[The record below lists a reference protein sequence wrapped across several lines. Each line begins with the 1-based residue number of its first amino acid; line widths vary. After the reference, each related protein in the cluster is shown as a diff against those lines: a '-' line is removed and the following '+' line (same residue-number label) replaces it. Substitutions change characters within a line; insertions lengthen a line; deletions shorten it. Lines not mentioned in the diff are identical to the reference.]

1 MNKKSLADLFII
13 SRFECTGGP
22 LIGRKNGSIF
32 LTNRLMR
39 TVNKMAVLWEEL
51 ENLLNKPKPSYREI
65 RPMRGRLM
73 RGLPVVTLQYK
84 CTFQFLLRFSNL
96 AWISILIYLKK
107 CFQKIFSQIATLS
120 LVELRILLPDL
131 WYSKK

>member
-1 MNKKSLADLFII
+1 MRIWHEDLPHSVSFRWGPKPQRHLLAFSVVTDWFLTGNWRPHRNKMVRIFKNNKIVI
-13 SRFECTGGP
+13 SKIAIGSP

-73 RGLPVVTLQYK
+73 RGLPVYGPDM
-84 CTFQFLLRFSNL
+84 
-96 AWISILIYLKK
+96 
-107 CFQKIFSQIATLS
+107 SQ
-120 LVELRILLPDL
+120 
-131 WYSKK
+131 